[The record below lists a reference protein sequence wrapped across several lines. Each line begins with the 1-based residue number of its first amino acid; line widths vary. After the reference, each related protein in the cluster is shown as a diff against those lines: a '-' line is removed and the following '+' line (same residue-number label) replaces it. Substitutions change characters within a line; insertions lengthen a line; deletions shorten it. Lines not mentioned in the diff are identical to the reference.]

1 MSKIVVQKGKEK
13 RLVTICEIK
22 GYRQCFNF
30 FYSFSFI
37 LLLKDSFP
45 NK

>member
-22 GYRQCFNF
+22 DYRHCV
-30 FYSFSFI
+30 SIFST
-37 LLLKDSFP
+37 LFP
-45 NK
+45 LYCC